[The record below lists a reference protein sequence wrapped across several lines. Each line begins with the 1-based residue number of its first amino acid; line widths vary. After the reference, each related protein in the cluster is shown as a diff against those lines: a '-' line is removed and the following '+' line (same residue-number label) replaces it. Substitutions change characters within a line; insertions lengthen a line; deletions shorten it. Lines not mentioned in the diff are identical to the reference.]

1 MTDKTEVGEQ
11 PWEVFDDVKPVR
23 FAGRL
28 LAEASSHEH
37 HDRPR
42 WLDMELYRTTQGR
55 YVLVRIACSDT
66 PGEKDISYVRIVDTA
81 EEVLEHL
88 KRAPQSGGT
97 PILMRLGR
105 ELLEEAATVDSNI
118 ARVLG
123 NETRP
128 VYVA

>member
-1 MTDKTEVGEQ
+1 
-11 PWEVFDDVKPVR
+11 
-23 FAGRL
+23 
-28 LAEASSHEH
+28 
-37 HDRPR
+37 
-42 WLDMELYRTTQGR
+42 
-55 YVLVRIACSDT
+55 
-66 PGEKDISYVRIVDTA
+66 
-81 EEVLEHL
+81 VLEHL